1 MISVSHKGDFN
12 NLEVLINRVLRRDYL
27 NILAEYGRKGV
38 EALRAATPVDTGLT
52 RDSWEYEIT
61 ANSKKTSIYWTNSNI
76 QNGIPIAIILQY
88 GHGTK
93 NGGYVQGV
101 DYINPALAPIFSQMA
116 NEAWRRIVE

>member
-12 NLEVLINRVLRRDYL
+12 NLETLINRVLRRDYL

-38 EALRAATPVDTGLT
+38 EALKAATPVDTGLT

-101 DYINPALAPIFSQMA
+101 DYINPALATIFSQMA